1 MNTKEKKRIMSYVWI
16 ITDIIILIC
25 AVLLLMDGGT
35 TNVIISII
43 GILLVIVEIFLYKSG
58 RLFK

>member
-25 AVLLLMDGGT
+25 AVLLLMEGGT

>member
-25 AVLLLMDGGT
+25 AVLLLMEGGT
-35 TNVIISII
+35 INVIISII

>member
-1 MNTKEKKRIMSYVWI
+1 MNRKEKKKIMSYVWI

-25 AVLLLMDGGT
+25 AALLLIEGGT
-35 TNVIISII
+35 TNIIISVI
-43 GILLVIVEIFLYKSG
+43 GIILVIAEIYLYKTG